1 MNKMKILVLFSLI
14 LFYSVSSAQSF
25 SEKYIYRQALVKDAN
40 TDELIEDFGYGNK
53 GVIIYLT
60 ENDVEWISITLGT
73 EEACTVKVVQTI
85 NDYPEKDVH
94 VEMKKGAVVKN
105 NQVVGTISVFRVFDF
120 TKDKINPAF
129 FRTQVDGAN
138 IVFEFHDVSKI
149 NN

>member
-1 MNKMKILVLFSLI
+1 
-14 LFYSVSSAQSF
+14 
-25 SEKYIYRQALVKDAN
+25 
-40 TDELIEDFGYGNK
+40 
-53 GVIIYLT
+53 
-60 ENDVEWISITLGT
+60 
-73 EEACTVKVVQTI
+73 
-85 NDYPEKDVH
+85 
-94 VEMKKGAVVKN
+94 MKKGAVVKN